1 MAHPRRLSS
10 RLLAAATSGAAALS
24 ACVSSSPP
32 LRSSARPLAPA
43 PAAAVVTYDWHPLI
57 LAPFGT
63 LLKDMPVALSEIL
76 QFHDAARSG
85 RETEDRDCYTP
96 QGSPPQFLGRRPDDY
111 LLCFDHDRLNRIEA
125 SVQLPSDGAAPIFA
139 AACAEWQLHGQPV
152 AGTPD
157 RCEARD
163 GAIDLSA
170 HLSSAA
176 DSAQAADSHGASS
189 ADSSM
194 ATVSL
199 SLTRAAP

>member
-32 LRSSARPLAPA
+32 SRAPARPPVPA

-63 LLKDMPVALSEIL
+63 LLKDMPVALTEIL
-76 QFHDAARSG
+76 QFHDAGQSG
-85 RETEDRDCYTP
+85 RETEDRDCYRP
-96 QGSPPQFLGRRPDDY
+96 QSSPPQFLGRRPDDY

-139 AACAEWQLHGQPV
+139 AACAEWQRHGQPA
-152 AGTPD
+152 AGAPD

-163 GAIDLSA
+163 GATDLSGR
-170 HLSSAA
+170 LSRAA
-176 DSAQAADSHGASS
+176 DPAQAADPHEASA